1 MQHKGTVQSQYGLDQ
16 CGIEQA
22 KNVYWNLTRPQ
33 LYEEALQR
41 KEGVLSADGPLIVHT
56 GEYTGRSPKD
66 KYVVC
71 DEMTEADVWWG
82 SVNRP
87 ISQATYD
94 SVKAR
99 MMAHIAERDIFVFDG
114 YAGADPD
121 YRLSVRVV
129 TEYAWQSLFAQNM
142 FIREPERT
150 KLAAHEPTFT
160 VIDMPN
166 FFADPARDGTRS
178 GTFIFVNFSERTVLI
193 GGTQYAGEIKKS
205 VFTALNYYLPRQG
218 VMSMHCSANYG
229 ETKEDTA
236 LFFGLSGTGKTTL
249 SNDPNRPLIG
259 DDEHGWSANG
269 VFNYEGGC
277 YAKVINLDAEG
288 EPEIYATTK
297 QFGTI
302 IENVVY
308 DQSTRVIDFTD
319 GHYTQNTRAVY
330 PITHLTNVDLD
341 GQTLHAKNIVFLS
354 ADAFGILPPISRLTR
369 EQAMYYFLSGYTAKV
384 AGTERG
390 VTEPVPDFSACFGA
404 PFLPLHPG
412 IYGELL
418 GKKMDEHDAKVWL
431 INTGWSGG
439 TASTADRIKLRY
451 TRRMVTAALTGE
463 LDDATTDKAKY
474 FNLAIPTAI
483 EGVPSEILNPRNAW
497 ADKAAYDAQAAKLVG
512 LFQENFKHFAD
523 GVSAEVIAAGPSLD

>member
-1 MQHKGTVQSQYGLDQ
+1 MQHIGTAQGQVGLDNH
-16 CGIEQA
+16 GITHAQT
-22 KNVYWNLTRPQ
+22 VHWNLTPPQ
-33 LYEEALQR
+33 LYEQALAR
-41 KEGVLSADGPLIVHT
+41 GEGVLSADGPLIVHT

-66 KYVVC
+66 KYVVR
-71 DEMTEADVWWG
+71 DAMTEADVWWG
-82 SVNRP
+82 SVNQP
-87 ISQATYD
+87 ITQETYE

-99 MMAHIAERDIFVFDG
+99 MMAHIAKQDIFVFNG

-121 YRLSVRVV
+121 YRIAVRVV
-129 TEYAWQSLFAQNM
+129 TEYAWQNLFANNM
-142 FIREPERT
+142 FIRESDHE
-150 KLAAHEPTFT
+150 KLAAHDPTFT
-160 VIDMPN
+160 VIDMPD
-166 FFADPARDGTRS
+166 FFADPNTDGTRS
-178 GTFIFVNFSERTVLI
+178 GTFVFVNFSERTVLI

-205 VFTALNYYLPRQG
+205 VFTALNYYLPREG

-259 DDEHGWSANG
+259 DDEHGWSDNG

-288 EPEIYATTK
+288 EPEIFSTTQK
-297 QFGTI
+297 FGTI

-308 DQSTRVIDFTD
+308 DDATRAIDFTD
-319 GHYTQNTRAVY
+319 GKYTQNTRAVY
-330 PITHLTNVDLD
+330 PITHLNNVDLG
-341 GQTLHAKNIVFLS
+341 GQTLHAKNIVFLT

-412 IYGELL
+412 VYGELL
-418 GKKMDEHDAKVWL
+418 GQKIDKHDAKIWL

-463 LDDATTDKAKY
+463 LDDVETETAKY
-474 FNLAIPTAI
+474 FNLPIPTAI

-497 ADKAAYDAQAAKLVG
+497 ADTAAYDAQATQLVE
-512 LFQENFKHFAD
+512 LFQNNFKNFES
-523 GVSAEVIAAGPSLD
+523 GVSAEVIAAGPSVE

>member
-1 MQHKGTVQSQYGLDQ
+1 MQHKGTIQSKFGLENH
-16 CGIEQA
+16 GIDRAQT
-22 KNVYWNLTRPQ
+22 VHWNLTPPQ
-33 LYEEALQR
+33 LYEQALQR
-41 KEGVLSADGPLIVHT
+41 GEGVLSADGPIIVHT

-66 KYVVC
+66 KYVVK
-71 DEMTEADVWWG
+71 DAMTSEDVWWG
-82 SVNRP
+82 SVNQP
-87 ISQATYD
+87 ITQATYE

-99 MMAHIAERDIFVFDG
+99 MLAYIADRDLFVFDG
-114 YAGADPD
+114 YVGADPD
-121 YRLSVRVV
+121 YRMPSRVI
-129 TEYAWQSLFAQNM
+129 TEYAWQSLFARNM
-142 FIREPERT
+142 FIREPDSAT
-150 KLAAHEPTFT
+150 LAQHEPTFT
-160 VIDMPN
+160 IIDMPN
-166 FFADPARDGTRS
+166 FYADPERDGTRS
-178 GTFIFVNFSERTVLI
+178 GTFVFVNFSERTVLI

-205 VFTALNYYLPRQG
+205 AFTALNYYLPRQG

-259 DDEHGWSANG
+259 DDEHGWSDNG

-288 EPEIYATTK
+288 EPEIFSTTK
-297 QFGTI
+297 KFGTI

-308 DQSTRVIDFTD
+308 HPDTRCIDYTD
-319 GHYTQNTRAVY
+319 GKYTQNTRAVY
-330 PITHLTNVDLD
+330 PITHLSNVDLG
-341 GQTLHAKNIVFLS
+341 GQTSHAKNIIFLT

-390 VTEPVPDFSACFGA
+390 VTEPIPDFSACFGA

-412 IYGELL
+412 VYGELL
-418 GKKMDEHDAKVWL
+418 GEKMDKHNANVWL

-439 TASTADRIKLRY
+439 TANTAKRIKLGY

-463 LDDATTDKAKY
+463 LDTVEMETAAY

-483 EGVPSEILNPRNAW
+483 DGVPSEILNPRTAW
-497 ADKAAYDAQAAKLVG
+497 ADTAAYDTQALKLVD
-512 LFQENFKHFAD
+512 LFNQNFEKYAS
-523 GVSAEVIAAGPSLD
+523 GVSAEVAAAGPTAI

>member
-1 MQHKGTVQSQYGLDQ
+1 MQHLGTIQSTFGLENH
-16 CGIEQA
+16 GITDA
-22 KNVYWNLTRPQ
+22 KDVFWNLTPPQ
-33 LYEEALQR
+33 LYEQALQR
-41 KEGVLSADGPLIVHT
+41 REGVLSADGAFIVHT

-66 KYVVC
+66 KYVVQ
-71 DEMTEADVWWG
+71 DAMTNEDVWWG
-82 SVNRP
+82 SVNQP
-87 ISQATYD
+87 VSQETYE

-99 MMAHIAERDIFVFDG
+99 MMAHMADRDLFVFDG
-114 YAGADPD
+114 YVGADPT
-121 YRLSVRVV
+121 YRMPTRVV
-129 TEYAWQSLFAQNM
+129 TEYAWQSLFARNM
-142 FIREPERT
+142 LIREDDSA

-160 VIDMPN
+160 IIDMPN
-166 FFADPARDGTRS
+166 FFADPELDGTRS
-178 GTFIFVNFSERTVLI
+178 GTFVFVNFSERTVLI

-205 VFTALNYYLPRQG
+205 AFTALNYYLPRQG

-259 DDEHGWSANG
+259 DDEHGWSDNG

-288 EPEIYATTK
+288 EPEIFATTK
-297 QFGTI
+297 RFGTI

-308 DQSTRVIDFTD
+308 DSDTREIDYTD
-319 GHYTQNTRAVY
+319 SKYTQNTRVVY
-330 PITHLTNVDLD
+330 PITHLSNVDLS
-341 GQTLHAKNIVFLS
+341 GQTSHAKNIVFLT

-390 VTEPVPDFSACFGA
+390 VTEPIPDFSACFGA

-412 IYGELL
+412 VYGELL
-418 GKKMDEHDAKVWL
+418 GKKMDEHGAKVWL

-439 TASTADRIKLRY
+439 TAATASRIKLRH

-463 LDDATTDKAKY
+463 LDQAEMSTAAF
-474 FNLAIPTAI
+474 FNLSIPTAI
-483 EGVPSEILNPRNAW
+483 EGVPSEILNPRHAW
-497 ADKAAYDAQAAKLVG
+497 ADTAAYDAQASHLVE
-512 LFQENFKHFAD
+512 LFVNNFKNYAS
-523 GVSAEVIAAGPSLD
+523 GVSAEVSAAGPTLA